1 MSSDNVI
8 PIYASGFF
16 NFSRDGKVTQFTTFY
31 YIDKFGYYVSLN
43 KNEVKREIITIK
55 RNLQQLIDEEK
66 IIINGERVKA
76 YVKWVKIKLLD
87 KHHPIIEFLLYFSGT
102 LRKGLN
108 EYYNIYSE
116 EIAEYPY
123 EAVWHLPGKI
133 IKINMAGDIRIEE
146 NILRVRVKKGTR
158 VGGKEGIIF
167 KLI

>member
-1 MSSDNVI
+1 M
-8 PIYASGFF
+8 
-16 NFSRDGKVTQFTTFY
+16 
-31 YIDKFGYYVSLN
+31 
-43 KNEVKREIITIK
+43 
-55 RNLQQLIDEEK
+55 
-66 IIINGERVKA
+66 
-76 YVKWVKIKLLD
+76 KWVKIKLLD

-146 NILRVRVKKGTR
+146 NILRVRVKK
-158 VGGKEGIIF
+158 VLELVEKKE
-167 KLI
+167 